1 MGFGTSLFLIA
12 VGAIMDFAVKVH
24 TTGFNLN
31 KIGLILMIV
40 GIVGLVLSLF
50 FWRSWGGVGSYRRTT
65 RVRTGAAPDGYG
77 RPVAGTQDTEYVEQE
92 RRY

>member
-12 VGAIMDFAVKVH
+12 VGAILDFAVKVQ
-24 TTGFNLN
+24 TKGFNVN

-40 GIVGLVLSLF
+40 GIVGLVLSLV
-50 FWRSWGGVGSYRRTT
+50 FWGSWGGVGSYRRTS
-65 RVRTGAAPDGYG
+65 RLRTSTTTDRYG
-77 RPVAGTQDTEYVEQE
+77 RPVGDPVDTEYVEEQ

>member
-1 MGFGTSLFLIA
+1 MGFGSSLFLIA

-24 TTGFNLN
+24 TAGFNLN

-40 GIVGLVLSLF
+40 GVIGLVLSLI
-50 FWRSWGGVGSYRRTT
+50 FWGSWGGVGSYRRTT
-65 RVRTGAAPDGYG
+65 RTSTGTGGPG
-77 RPVAGTQDTEYVEQE
+77 RRGVVAQDTEHIETE